1 MKKNNRV
8 KIKVMTCSALLIAV
22 ICVSIVGR
30 IFYKEAFA
38 PSSKKV
44 PIYSVDT
51 KDKKIAITFDVN
63 WGDDKTNEIL
73 DTLDKYNAK
82 ATFYIIGL
90 WCDDYPEKVKEIVKR
105 GHEIGNHSNKHPD
118 YTKMTKEN
126 IIKDL
131 EIANAKILS
140 LTGESPKTFRFPSG
154 AYNDIAMEAIES
166 TGLKAIQWDADSV
179 DWKANGA
186 DIEYERIVSKAKEG
200 SILLFHNDG
209 KYTPENLPRIIEKY
223 QSMGYEFVKVSE
235 LIYNKDYY
243 LDHTGKQILN
253 KEWIDSKYH
262 TRLKLDR
269 YEFDRINMALN
280 WKLANKLRRNKS

>member
-1 MKKNNRV
+1 MERTNRV
-8 KIKVMTCSALLIAV
+8 KIKVTTYLVLLMVMVCIG
-22 ICVSIVGR
+22 IMGR
-30 IFYKEAFA
+30 VFYKEVFA
-38 PSSKKV
+38 PANKKL

-51 KDKKIAITFDVN
+51 KEKKIAITFDVN
-63 WGDDKTNEIL
+63 WGDDRTNEIL
-73 DTLDKYNAK
+73 DILDKYNAK

-90 WCDDYPEKVKEIVKR
+90 WCDDYPEKVKEITKR

-118 YTKMTKEN
+118 YTTMTKEN

-154 AYNDIAMEAIES
+154 AYNDASMEAIE
-166 TGLKAIQWDADSV
+166 GVGIKAIQWDVDSI

-209 KYTPENLPRIIEKY
+209 KYTPQNLPRIIEKY
-223 QSMGYEFVKVSE
+223 QSTGYEFVKVSD
-235 LIYNKDYY
+235 LIYSDNYY
-243 LDHTGKQILN
+243 LDHTGKQMLN
-253 KEWIDSKYH
+253 KD
-262 TRLKLDR
+262 
-269 YEFDRINMALN
+269 
-280 WKLANKLRRNKS
+280 

>member
-1 MKKNNRV
+1 MERTNRV
-8 KIKVMTCSALLIAV
+8 KIKVTTYLVLLMV
-22 ICVSIVGR
+22 IVGVGIMGR
-30 IFYKEAFA
+30 VFYKEAFA
-38 PSSKKV
+38 PANKKL

-51 KDKKIAITFDVN
+51 KEKKIAITFDVN

-73 DTLDKYNAK
+73 DILDKYNAK

-90 WCDDYPEKVKEIVKR
+90 WCDDYPEKVKEITKR

-118 YTKMTKEN
+118 YTTMTKDN

-154 AYNDIAMEAIES
+154 AYNDASMEAIES
-166 TGLKAIQWDADSV
+166 TGIKAIQWDVDSI

-209 KYTPENLPRIIEKY
+209 KYTPQNLPRIIEKY
-223 QSMGYEFVKVSE
+223 QSTGYEFVKVSD
-235 LIYNKDYY
+235 LIYSDNYY

-253 KEWIDSKYH
+253 KD
-262 TRLKLDR
+262 
-269 YEFDRINMALN
+269 
-280 WKLANKLRRNKS
+280 

>member
-1 MKKNNRV
+1 MERTNRV
-8 KIKVMTCSALLIAV
+8 KIKVTTYLVLLMVMVCIG
-22 ICVSIVGR
+22 IMGR
-30 IFYKEAFA
+30 VFYKEVFA
-38 PSSKKV
+38 PANKKL

-51 KDKKIAITFDVN
+51 KEKKIAITFDVN

-73 DTLDKYNAK
+73 DILDKYNTK

-90 WCDDYPEKVKEIVKR
+90 WCDDYPEKVKEITKR

-118 YTKMTKEN
+118 YTTMTKDN

-154 AYNDIAMEAIES
+154 AYNDASMEAIE
-166 TGLKAIQWDADSV
+166 GVGIKAIQWDVDSI

-209 KYTPENLPRIIEKY
+209 KYTPQNLPKIIEKY
-223 QSMGYEFVKVSE
+223 QSTGYEFVKVSD
-235 LIYNKDYY
+235 LIYSDNYY

-253 KEWIDSKYH
+253 KD
-262 TRLKLDR
+262 
-269 YEFDRINMALN
+269 
-280 WKLANKLRRNKS
+280 

>member
-1 MKKNNRV
+1 MERTNRV
-8 KIKVMTCSALLIAV
+8 KIKVTTYLALLIITV
-22 ICVSIVGR
+22 CVGIMGR
-30 IFYKEAFA
+30 VFYKEAFA
-38 PSSKKV
+38 PTNKKL

-51 KDKKIAITFDVN
+51 KEKKIAITFDVN

-73 DTLDKYNAK
+73 DILDKYNAK

-90 WCDDYPEKVKEIVKR
+90 WCDDYPEKVKEITKR

-118 YTKMTKEN
+118 YTTMTKAN

-131 EIANAKILS
+131 EIANAKILG

-154 AYNDIAMEAIES
+154 AYNDSSMEAIES
-166 TGLKAIQWDADSV
+166 AGIKAIQWDADSI

-209 KYTPENLPRIIEKY
+209 KYTPQNLPRIIEKY
-223 QSMGYEFVKVSE
+223 QSMGYEFVKVSD
-235 LIYNKDYY
+235 LIYSENYY

-253 KEWIDSKYH
+253 RD
-262 TRLKLDR
+262 
-269 YEFDRINMALN
+269 
-280 WKLANKLRRNKS
+280 

>member
-1 MKKNNRV
+1 MERPNSV
-8 KIKVMTCSALLIAV
+8 KIRVTTCLTLV
-22 ICVSIVGR
+22 IVVVCVSIMGR
-30 IFYKEAFA
+30 MFYKEAFA
-38 PSSKKV
+38 PVGKKL

-51 KDKKIAITFDVN
+51 KEKKMAITFDVN
-63 WGDDKTNEIL
+63 WGDDKTDEIL
-73 DTLDKYNAK
+73 NTLDKYNVK

-90 WCDDYPEKVKEIVKR
+90 WCDDYPDKVKEIAKR

-154 AYNDIAMEAIES
+154 AYNDASVEAIES
-166 TGLKAIQWDADSV
+166 LGVKAIQWDADSV

-186 DIEYERIVSKAKEG
+186 DIEYKRIMEKAKDG

-209 KYTPENLPRIIEKY
+209 KYTPENLPKIIEKY
-223 QSMGYEFVKVSE
+223 QSMGYEFVKVSD
-235 LIYNKDYY
+235 LIYSDNYY

-253 KEWIDSKYH
+253 RD
-262 TRLKLDR
+262 
-269 YEFDRINMALN
+269 
-280 WKLANKLRRNKS
+280 

>member
-1 MKKNNRV
+1 MERTNRV
-8 KIKVMTCSALLIAV
+8 KIKVTTYLALLTI
-22 ICVSIVGR
+22 IVCIGIMGR
-30 IFYKEAFA
+30 VFYKEAFA
-38 PSSKKV
+38 PTNKKL

-51 KDKKIAITFDVN
+51 KEKKIAITFDVN

-73 DTLDKYNAK
+73 DILDKYNAK

-90 WCDDYPEKVKEIVKR
+90 WCDDYPEKVKEITKR

-118 YTKMTKEN
+118 YTTMTKEN

-154 AYNDIAMEAIES
+154 AYNDASMEAIES
-166 TGLKAIQWDADSV
+166 AGIKAIQWDADSI
-179 DWKANGA
+179 DWKANGV

-209 KYTPENLPRIIEKY
+209 KYTPQNLPRIIEKY
-223 QSMGYEFVKVSE
+223 QSMGYEFVKVSD
-235 LIYNKDYY
+235 LIYSENYY

-253 KEWIDSKYH
+253 RD
-262 TRLKLDR
+262 
-269 YEFDRINMALN
+269 
-280 WKLANKLRRNKS
+280 

>member
-1 MKKNNRV
+1 MERTNRV
-8 KIKVMTCSALLIAV
+8 KIKVTTYLVLLMV
-22 ICVSIVGR
+22 IVGVGIMGR
-30 IFYKEAFA
+30 VFYKETFA
-38 PSSKKV
+38 PANKKL

-51 KDKKIAITFDVN
+51 KEKKIAITFDVN

-73 DTLDKYNAK
+73 DILDKYNEK

-90 WCDDYPEKVKEIVKR
+90 WCDDYPEKVKEITKR

-118 YTKMTKEN
+118 YTTMTKDN

-154 AYNDIAMEAIES
+154 AYNDASMEAIES
-166 TGLKAIQWDADSV
+166 TGIKAIQWDVDSI

-186 DIEYERIVSKAKEG
+186 DIEYERIISKAKEG

-209 KYTPENLPRIIEKY
+209 KYTPQNLPRIIEKY
-223 QSMGYEFVKVSE
+223 QSMGYKFVKVSD
-235 LIYNKDYY
+235 LIYSDNYY

-253 KEWIDSKYH
+253 KD
-262 TRLKLDR
+262 
-269 YEFDRINMALN
+269 
-280 WKLANKLRRNKS
+280 

>member
-1 MKKNNRV
+1 MERTNRV
-8 KIKVMTCSALLIAV
+8 KIKVTTYLALLIITV
-22 ICVSIVGR
+22 CVGIMGR
-30 IFYKEAFA
+30 VFYKEAFA
-38 PSSKKV
+38 PTNKKL

-51 KDKKIAITFDVN
+51 KEKKIAITFDVN

-73 DTLDKYNAK
+73 DILDKYNAK

-90 WCDDYPEKVKEIVKR
+90 WCDDYPEKVKEITKR

-118 YTKMTKEN
+118 YTTMTKEN

-131 EIANAKILS
+131 EIANAKILG

-154 AYNDIAMEAIES
+154 AYNDTSMEAIES
-166 TGLKAIQWDADSV
+166 AGVKAIQWDSDSI

-209 KYTPENLPRIIEKY
+209 KYTPQNLPRIIEKY
-223 QSMGYEFVKVSE
+223 QSMGYEFVKVSD
-235 LIYNKDYY
+235 LIYSDNYY

-253 KEWIDSKYH
+253 RD
-262 TRLKLDR
+262 
-269 YEFDRINMALN
+269 
-280 WKLANKLRRNKS
+280 